1 MATRVAPLF
10 LTPTTPPPADFA
22 KVTIEIAR
30 ELAPSL
36 EEATAN
42 RPFIEGK
49 HLNNGDFWIGP
60 GPLQGDPRYQSFFTR
75 LERLF
80 ISKNVIVEADDR
92 LVSAVAGREPAWA
105 WVPRRTVTDDAPIT
119 DVERALI
126 DEVEAATT
134 EWWDAREVHKMLKR
148 LAFTLLWAQQS
159 CWRLY
164 VPSGL
169 TDDRGAPNVADLTG
183 ALAKIF
189 LDVPDPETA
198 FVYENPN
205 TKQRVGVVFFQD
217 ALGKDAVEL
226 TFIGDQ
232 GKTVI
237 KILPDSAATVNES
250 TNDFGGHLTVFQVA
264 IDRPLITEQ
273 VRSLQK
279 ALNMTLTLLGKGLVD
294 EHFTERIFF
303 DTLPPGQYEYED
315 DGVTVRSYKAN
326 PAGRATGGK
335 VDSYMES
342 VHVTDPETG
351 RVIQAKGNVTIRE
364 PNDPARTIKGVE
376 YWYQAI
382 LEEVRQ
388 DHILTNQQ
396 VLSGKSR
403 EEARG
408 DFADSGKDTEMQ
420 IEMGGRELL
429 ATAVA
434 MAEAFMKTPG
444 KYTRTLR
451 PVFKCRAKYGRLS
464 VEERNQNI
472 TESEKGFLSNET
484 AMSANGTDDVDAE
497 LNLIAAQ
504 PGARVKLSGERADVV
519 AKWATDFPREVALH
533 LADFTDDE
541 ITEIMARVADAAA
554 NDPTPAPTTTPP
566 NPIPGAVP
574 PSADNPVP

>member
-1 MATRVAPLF
+1 MATRLAPLR
-10 LTPTTPPPADFA
+10 LTPTAAPTDFA
-22 KVTIEIAR
+22 TLTPESVR
-30 ELAPSL
+30 DLAPDL
-36 EEATAN
+36 DEASAN
-42 RPFIEGK
+42 RPFVEGD
-49 HLNNGDFWIGP
+49 HLQRGDAWIGP
-60 GPLQGDPRYQSFFTR
+60 GLLHGDRQYDAFFTR

-105 WVPRRTVTDDAPIT
+105 WVPRRSVTDKTPIT
-119 DVERALI
+119 DDERLLI

-134 EWWDAREVHKMLKR
+134 EWWDAREAHKMLKR
-148 LAFTLLWAQQS
+148 LAFILLWAQQS

-169 TDDRGAPNVADLTG
+169 TTESG
-183 ALAKIF
+183 ALNVKDLAAALGKIF
-189 LDVPDPETA
+189 LDVPDPEAA

-205 TKQRVGVVFFQD
+205 TKQRVGVVFFTD
-217 ALGKDAVEL
+217 ANGKDAVEL
-226 TFIGDQ
+226 TFVGDQ
-232 GKTVI
+232 GKTVV
-237 KILPDSAATVNES
+237 KILPETAATVNES

-303 DTLPPGQYEYED
+303 DTLPPGTYEYED
-315 DGVTVRSYKAN
+315 DGVTVKSYTAN

-342 VHVTDPETG
+342 VHVTDQEG
-351 RVIQAKGNVTIRE
+351 RVTQAKGNVTIRE

-388 DHILTNQQ
+388 DHILINQSATP
-396 VLSGKSR
+396 SGKSR
-403 EEARG
+403 DEARG

-420 IEMGGRELL
+420 LEMAGRELL
-429 ATAVA
+429 TTVVA
-434 MAEAFMKTPG
+434 MAEAFMGAPG
-444 KYTRTLR
+444 KYTRSLR
-451 PVFKCRAKYGRLS
+451 PVFKCRAKYGRLT
-464 VEERNQNI
+464 VEERAQNI

-484 AMSANGTDDVDAE
+484 AMSANGIDDVDAE

-504 PGARVKLSGERADVV
+504 AGARIKLSGERAAVV
-519 AKWATDFPREVALH
+519 TQWSTDFPREVALH

-541 ITEIMARVADAAA
+541 IDEIMERVADAAE
-554 NDPTPAPTTTPP
+554 NDPEPPPAPAS
-566 NPIPGAVP
+566 NVIPGAVP
-574 PSADNPVP
+574 PSADTPAE